1 MNPTPRGRCRAHRG
15 SLAALGAGYR
25 QAVRP
30 GLDTMIITREQVR
43 SKLRDWRDGKISTEE
58 IFEWAGS
65 LYPNTECEYED
76 REGKESNSVT
86 NEVLAAL
93 DMVNINLNIPED
105 AEIFLEF
112 LSAPLGEFE
121 SAYAFLQRRLNSIEY
136 DLRRKTLCD
145 NPLYAPFLST
155 NQR

>member
-1 MNPTPRGRCRAHRG
+1 MSRARWRLSFGRSVG
-15 SLAALGAGYR
+15 
-25 QAVRP
+25 
-30 GLDTMIITREQVR
+30 TMTITREQVR
-43 SKLRDWRDGKISTEE
+43 SKLRDWRDGNISTQE

-65 LYPNTECEYED
+65 LYANTGCEYED
-76 REGKESNSVT
+76 WEGKESNSVT

-112 LSAPLGEFE
+112 LSTPLGEFE
-121 SAYAFLQRRLNSIEY
+121 SADALLQRRLNSIDY
-136 DLRRKTLCD
+136 DLRRRTLRD
-145 NPLYAPFLST
+145 NPLYAPFVST